1 MVSPLQRLFAQ
12 DNRPKEERQER
23 VNAEALGEGRSMT
36 TEPKD
41 DAREERITMEI
52 IVDANSPEEQASGWY
67 YSLEETMQFP
77 FLARCRTERA
87 MSPLRIGD
95 EAEVVGLAPEEE
107 CRHEMFVETPWE
119 RRTLAVPLSQ
129 LEGMT
134 ADEATQQAIED
145 WHYWVK
151 RGYEL

>member
-1 MVSPLQRLFAQ
+1 
-12 DNRPKEERQER
+12 
-23 VNAEALGEGRSMT
+23 MT

-52 IVDANSPEEQASGWY
+52 IVDANSPEEHASGWY
-67 YSLEETMQFP
+67 YSLEGTVQFP
-77 FLARCRTERA
+77 FLARCRAKRA
-87 MSPLRIGD
+87 ISPLRIGD
-95 EAEVVGLAPEEE
+95 EVEVIGLAPEEE

-129 LEGMT
+129 LEGIT